1 MLCDNRRSSWHL
13 CRQLDQQ
20 HERGLGV
27 RGDGIFIHHH
37 LWSFLLTTCL
47 GLAPGD
53 FSDQHPLQGCRT
65 VRIDQLALKLHRV
78 SHHLIFKRLCY
89 EADLL

>member
-1 MLCDNRRSSWHL
+1 MLCDNRRSSRHL
-13 CRQLDQQ
+13 CRQLVQQ
-20 HERGLGV
+20 YERGLGL
-27 RGDGIFIHHH
+27 RGDGILVYHH

-53 FSDQHPLQGCRT
+53 LSDQHPLQGCRT
-65 VRIDQLALKLHRV
+65 VRIDQLALKLHSV
-78 SHHLIFKRLCY
+78 SHYIIFKRSRY